1 MRIFTFITLLVC
13 ISGSLFA
20 QNSDTLVASAEIPE
34 YPVSLYKS
42 ATNLTQNLYN
52 GRQYYLYD
60 SRQEEFQFFN
70 QRKWHN
76 GVVMYDGQ
84 RFDSI
89 PMLYDIFKD
98 ELVIK
103 HFMGDHL
110 LLQSEKVDY
119 FILDQH
125 HFERLEAGKGIN
137 PQMRTGF
144 YDIVYNGKSRM
155 IVRRTKSR
163 QEKIIEKRVASIY
176 LVKNSYY
183 VFKDDKYHGV
193 QTKKAV
199 YSLFPEHKKEL
210 RKVLRDEKIRFRA
223 NRELAIARM
232 VAKHDELA
240 RL

>member
-1 MRIFTFITLLVC
+1 MRIFTVLAFLVF
-13 ISGSLFA
+13 ISGKLLA
-20 QNSDTLVASAEIPE
+20 QNDEAAVAAADAPP
-34 YPVSLYKS
+34 YPVTLYKS
-42 ATNLTQNLYN
+42 ATILTQNLYN

-60 SRQEEFQFFN
+60 AREEEFQFYN

-110 LLQSEKVDY
+110 LLQSEKVSY

-125 HFERLEAGKGIN
+125 HFARLEAGKEID

-163 QEKIIEKRVASIY
+163 QEKIIEKRVTALY
-176 LVKNSYY
+176 LAKNFYY
-183 VFKDDKYHGV
+183 VFKDDRFHGV
-193 QTKKAV
+193 QSKKAV
-199 YSLFPEHKKEL
+199 YNLFPEHKKEL
-210 RKVLRDEKIRFRA
+210 RKVLRDEKIRFRK